1 LLLVVIISSV
11 SYAGLIKCPNC
22 GSSIGYIRDN
32 ESIHYSKEAKKILK
46 ARDAKDSSRFEE
58 AAKRAAMETDYSFWG
73 KELEVRLK
81 EMLNEIEV
89 LLWDWERIK

>member
-1 LLLVVIISSV
+1 L
-11 SYAGLIKCPNC
+11 
-22 GSSIGYIRDN
+22 
-32 ESIHYSKEAKKILK
+32 KKQP
-46 ARDAKDSSRFEE
+46 
-58 AAKRAAMETDYSFWG
+58 KRAAMETDYSFWG